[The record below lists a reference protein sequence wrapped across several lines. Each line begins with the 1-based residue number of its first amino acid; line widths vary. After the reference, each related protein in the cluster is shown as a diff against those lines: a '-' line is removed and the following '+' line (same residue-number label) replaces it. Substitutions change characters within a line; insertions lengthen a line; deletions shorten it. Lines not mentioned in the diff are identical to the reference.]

1 MKAHRAP
8 LLIVN
13 LHGVLGQH
21 EQQRIV
27 IHHNHHYQSLIRWA
41 GSFQRRLVS
50 NMSISAPRPW
60 GGLFRFA
67 WHPPCSL
74 DAATLVLDFWETLLL
89 VSARL
94 QTGVL

>member
-27 IHHNHHYQSLIRWA
+27 IHHNHHYQSLIR
-41 GSFQRRLVS
+41 
-50 NMSISAPRPW
+50 
-60 GGLFRFA
+60 
-67 WHPPCSL
+67 
-74 DAATLVLDFWETLLL
+74 
-89 VSARL
+89 
-94 QTGVL
+94 